1 MAVWSKARGLRSA
14 RVSAAE
20 RAAVAS
26 LAQAR
31 PVPFWLDDPSAP
43 QACEALVG
51 DERCDLAV
59 VGGGFSG
66 LWTALLAKERE
77 PGLDVALVEGQR
89 IGWAASGRNG
99 GFGGASLTHGYENGL
114 DRFPAEIERL
124 ETLGRQNL
132 DEIEQT
138 IAARDLACDW
148 ERPGDLTVATEPWQV
163 EALRLS
169 AGDAGDDTV
178 VFLDAEVVRDEVD
191 SPTYLA
197 GLWDKTSA
205 LVDPAKLAWQLDGR
219 RLEEGVRV
227 FEGTVVSRGSPQT
240 GRGWP

>member
-14 RVSAAE
+14 GVSAAE

-89 IGWAASGRNG
+89 IGWAASRAQR
-99 GFGGASLTHGYENGL
+99 GFCCASLTHGYENGL

-124 ETLGRQNL
+124 ETLGGRTSTRSSRRSRRVTL
-132 DEIEQT
+132 PAIGSG
-138 IAARDLACDW
+138 R
-148 ERPGDLTVATEPWQV
+148 AT
-163 EALRLS
+163 
-169 AGDAGDDTV
+169 
-178 VFLDAEVVRDEVD
+178 
-191 SPTYLA
+191 
-197 GLWDKTSA
+197 
-205 LVDPAKLAWQLDGR
+205 
-219 RLEEGVRV
+219 
-227 FEGTVVSRGSPQT
+227 
-240 GRGWP
+240 